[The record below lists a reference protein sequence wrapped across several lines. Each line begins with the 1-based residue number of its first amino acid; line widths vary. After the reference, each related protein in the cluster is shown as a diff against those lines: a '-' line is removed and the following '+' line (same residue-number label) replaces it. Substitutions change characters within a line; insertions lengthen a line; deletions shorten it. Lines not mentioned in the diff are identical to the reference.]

1 LLKDNEI
8 AYQELD
14 VSKDRAARDEMIN
27 KTEQIGV
34 PVIEIDN
41 ELAVGYDEKWL
52 KNKLE
57 IPEKPPESNA

>member
-1 LLKDNEI
+1 MLKDNGI

-34 PVIEIDN
+34 PVIEIGK
-41 ELAVGYDEKWL
+41 ELGVGYDEKWL
-52 KNKLE
+52 RDKLG
-57 IPEKPPESNA
+57 ISKKPQVNNP

>member
-1 LLKDNEI
+1 LLKDNGI

-34 PVIEIDN
+34 PVIEIGN
-41 ELAVGYDEKWL
+41 EIGVGYDEKWL
-52 KNKLE
+52 RDKLG
-57 IPEKPPESNA
+57 ISEKHQVNNP